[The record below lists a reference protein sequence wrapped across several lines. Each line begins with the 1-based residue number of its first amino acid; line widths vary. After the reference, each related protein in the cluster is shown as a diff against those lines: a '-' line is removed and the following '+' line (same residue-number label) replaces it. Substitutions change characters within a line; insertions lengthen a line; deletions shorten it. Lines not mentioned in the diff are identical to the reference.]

1 MAEGDGVV
9 YNNFKERVME
19 GAFDLT
25 SDTIKIALVSGYTAN
40 IDTHTAWNTTSAP
53 GSLEFAAT
61 GNYTEKTLT
70 SLAVTQDDANDR
82 GKFDAADVTWS
93 SLNLSATSAS
103 PSHAVMYKDHA
114 TATDELICYWEVT
127 TASNGGNYTLQFN
140 TAGILTIS

>member
-1 MAEGDGVV
+1 MAEGDGAV

-19 GAFDLT
+19 GAFNLT
-25 SDTIKIALVSGYTAN
+25 ADTIMMSLVAGYTPD

-61 GNYTEKTLT
+61 GNYTAATLA
-70 SLAVTQDDANDR
+70 SLAVTQDNTNDR
-82 GKFDAADVTWS
+82 GVFDAADVTWS
-93 SLNLSATSAS
+93 SLNLGASSAS
-103 PSHAVMYKDHA
+103 PSHAVLWKDHA

-140 TAGILTIS
+140 TAGIITIT